1 MLVGSPLRMSSLVRN
16 NAMEGAGDSLSIKEG
31 EDVVGFKVRAAL
43 IQKQVNIGRVWS
55 GRFGSHR
62 ERLKDGLDWTSP
74 VSGIDWTSPQ
84 IIRMRRGEV
93 DMEKERC
100 TVS

>member
-1 MLVGSPLRMSSLVRN
+1 MNGLVRG
-16 NAMEGAGDSLSIKEG
+16 NAMEGAGECISIKEG
-31 EDVVGFKVRAAL
+31 EDVVGFKARAPL

-62 ERLKDGLDWTSP
+62 QRLKDGLDWTSP
-74 VSGIDWTSPQ
+74 ASDIDWTSPQ

>member
-1 MLVGSPLRMSSLVRN
+1 MDGLVRN
-16 NAMEGAGDSLSIKEG
+16 NAMEGTGDSLSIKEE
-31 EDVVGFKVRAAL
+31 EDVVGFKVQAPL

-62 ERLKDGLDWTSP
+62 QRLKDGLDWTSP
-74 VSGIDWTSPQ
+74 ASGIDWTSPQ
-84 IIRMRRGEV
+84 IIRMRRGEI

>member
-1 MLVGSPLRMSSLVRN
+1 M
-16 NAMEGAGDSLSIKEG
+16 
-31 EDVVGFKVRAAL
+31 RAAL

-62 ERLKDGLDWTSP
+62 QRLKDGLDWTS
-74 VSGIDWTSPQ
+74 SASDIDWTSPQ

-93 DMEKERC
+93 DMEKELKVCPKVTCVNRC
-100 TVS
+100 SLFSISSQFSLSYDIHTAVLLQT